1 MVGLNEACGK
11 CKCSSQRLCKHL
23 QFAKVKKRTNVRLEC
38 YGYKDTFGSTLSLK
52 HGWSAL
58 WVNGTAL
65 HAWADNKKILILPAI
80 QGWRQL
86 KANAMREFNLNFS
99 QCKQKSAHW
108 GTYIHREPH
117 KATDQWAQLPSLVA
131 FLPQP
136 HMTWTFLYIPQTK
149 TQIQV
154 GCIRL

>member
-11 CKCSSQRLCKHL
+11 CKRSSQRLCKHL

-108 GTYIHREPH
+108 GTYILLGSLTTAFFGGIPTP
-117 KATDQWAQLPSLVA
+117 ATHDLNLFVYSA
-131 FLPQP
+131 
-136 HMTWTFLYIPQTK
+136 QTK